1 MLLASGLPAAF
12 WPYACKYWCVQSNVW
27 TGAWEKRFKEQF
39 RVKWMGTDENC
50 GIPFGSLVKFI
61 PAATDKE
68 KRIKPEPN
76 AKPGI
81 FLGFR
86 TVPGGKVGSVAMV
99 AKMSEFWLMDLHR

>member
-1 MLLASGLPAAF
+1 
-12 WPYACKYWCVQSNVW
+12 
-27 TGAWEKRFKEQF
+27 
-39 RVKWMGTDENC
+39 MGTDENC
-50 GIPFGSLVKFI
+50 AIPFGSLVKFI

-99 AKMSEFWLMDLHR
+99 AKMSEFWLMDFHRGRRSLHDARGRKADGANVAV